1 MTADRATNVTILN
14 ADLSR
19 AEHQHALVTM
29 LEVYMRDPKCAR
41 TISSNADSIAKPVSI
56 ASSSAQSASQ
66 WNSGASRCNGIV
78 APRIPD
84 ARDPSHRHS
93 SS

>member
-1 MTADRATNVTILN
+1 MTADRATNVTIVD

-19 AEHQHALVTM
+19 AEHQQALVTM
-29 LEVYMRDPKCAR
+29 LDAYMPDPMCAR
-41 TISSNADSIAKPVSI
+41 TISSHPDSIAKPVSRKWLP
-56 ASSSAQSASQ
+56 ARSPFLWSSGT
-66 WNSGASRCNGIV
+66 NRCNGIV
-78 APRIPD
+78 ARRIPD